1 MASLANAALCA
12 LVGAAFW
19 SLVGYVLGRHVL
31 PRALALGMAPV
42 LGWAVHSAAA
52 LPIFSLIGF
61 APWSVFSVDGLSALT
76 AAAVLVLLRPKA
88 DAARV
93 PVIPAW
99 AYAAAAVLALVPAA
113 AIAPKFAAGAVYLSG
128 PIFDHSKIAIID
140 AMTRQGLPPVNPV
153 FGEFGTAGR
162 LAYYYLWHF
171 SAAELALALHTSGWE
186 ADIALTWFT
195 ALASLTLMMALAV
208 WLGNTR
214 WAAIVV
220 VGLAAAASSRGGL
233 AWIVGV
239 RDLKPFLHG
248 ASGFAGWLFQ
258 SAWVP
263 QHLMSAS
270 CVVAAMLLITRY
282 AERPSLALL
291 LTLVLTVAA
300 GFESSSYVGGITF
313 AMAALAAAPL
323 LLAWTEPARRLRF
336 AAAMATAALLV
347 GLLIAPFAI
356 SQVAAV
362 AARHDPAPVV
372 IHPFSVLGPMFP
384 YRLRRLLDLP
394 AYWLVELPVELPAIY
409 LPGALAFFMLLRSV
423 LPRPQKTAIAALA
436 CLAGAGLAASW
447 LLASTLGDNNDLAL
461 RAVLPAAMALIV
473 ATAVG
478 LACARGR
485 ALIGATALAGLLLSL
500 PDSVYLVH
508 SDLAGR
514 RVAEAKI
521 FARTPELWR
530 AVRRH
535 ASPTARVAND
545 PLFLQDLTP
554 WPVNISWAL
563 LADRSACFAGREL
576 ALALVPLPAA
586 RREAINAQFIRVF
599 AGEGTAEDIGD
610 MASKYGCD
618 VVVLV
623 PQDKAW
629 TKDPFALSPDYRL
642 AESRA
647 DRWRIYIRTT
657 ADGRGGN
664 PAPGGK

>member
-19 SLVGYVLGRHVL
+19 SLFGYALGRHAL
-31 PRALALGMAPV
+31 PRALAPGMAPV

-61 APWSVFSVDGLSALT
+61 TPWSVLAVDGLCAL
-76 AAAVLVLLRPKA
+76 AAAAMLMLVRPKA
-88 DAARV
+88 DPARV

-99 AYAAAAVLALVPAA
+99 VYAVAAVLALVPTA
-113 AIAPKFAAGAVYLSG
+113 AIAPKFAAGAVFLAD
-128 PIFDHSKIAIID
+128 PIFDHSKIAIVD

-153 FGEFGTAGR
+153 FGEFGSAGR

-171 SAAELALALHTSGWE
+171 SAAELALVLQTSGWE

-208 WLGNTR
+208 WLGNTH
-214 WAAIVV
+214 WAAILV
-220 VGLAAAASSRGGL
+220 VGLAAAASMRRSL
-233 AWIVGV
+233 AWIVGTP
-239 RDLKPFLHG
+239 DLKPFLRG

-258 SAWVP
+258 SAWAP

-270 CVVAAMLLITRY
+270 CVVVAMLLIARY

-291 LTLVLTVAA
+291 LTLVLTVTA

-313 AMAALAAAPL
+313 AMAALAGAPL
-323 LLAWTEPARRLRF
+323 LLAWTEPARRLAF
-336 AAAMATAALLV
+336 AAAMAAAALFV

-356 SQVAAV
+356 SQVAAI

-372 IHPFSVLGPMFP
+372 IQPFSVLGPMFP
-384 YRLRRLLDLP
+384 HRLRRLLDLP
-394 AYWLVELPVELPAIY
+394 VYWLVELPVEFPAVY
-409 LPGALAFFMLLRSV
+409 LPGALAFFMLLRSA
-423 LPRPQKTAIAALA
+423 LPRPQKTAVAALVA
-436 CLAGAGLAASW
+436 LAGAGLVASW
-447 LLASTLGDNNDLAL
+447 LLASTLGDINDLAF

-473 ATAVG
+473 ATAAAV
-478 LACARGR
+478 ASTPGR
-485 ALIGATALAGLLLSL
+485 ALIGATALAGLLLGL
-500 PDSVYLVH
+500 PEGIFLVH
-508 SDLAGR
+508 SYVAGR
-514 RVAEAKI
+514 RVPEGAI

-535 ASPTARVAND
+535 ASPTSRVAND
-545 PLFLQDLTP
+545 PLFLQQLTP

-576 ALALVPLPAA
+576 ALALAPLPAA
-586 RREAINAQFIRVF
+586 RREAIDAQFIRVF
-599 AGEGTAEDIGD
+599 AGEGTAQDIGD
-610 MASKYGCD
+610 MAIKYGCD

-647 DRWRIYIRTT
+647 KRWRIYVRTT
-657 ADGRGGN
+657 ADARD